1 MKSFICFIFLSFL
14 SFDSNNVCANNCL
27 PNETVDLNNNECTSY
42 EKYRVTARTRNS
54 YGENYWVDLVVEG
67 SVSSLGSSIYN
78 VYYNNGYGLKS
89 ITYMRDLT
97 YNNTYYVYLDG
108 DKYYFE
114 F

>member
-14 SFDSNNVCANNCL
+14 SFDTIVLNANNCL
-27 PNETVDLNNNECTSY
+27 PLEPSTLSLEEKVTY

-67 SVSSLGSSIYN
+67 SVSSLGSSIYS
-78 VYYNNGYGLKS
+78 VYYDDGYGLKS
-89 ITYMRDLT
+89 VSYMTDFTYD
-97 YNNTYYVYLDG
+97 NTYYVYING
-108 DKYYFE
+108 KQFYFK

>member
-14 SFDSNNVCANNCL
+14 SFDTIVLNANNCL
-27 PNETVDLNNNECTSY
+27 PLENVTLSLEEKVAY

-67 SVSSLGSSIYN
+67 QVSSLGNTIYR
-78 VYYNNGYGLKS
+78 VYYNDGYGLKS
-89 ITYMRDLT
+89 LTYMMEYGYD
-97 YNNTYYVYLDG
+97 NTYYVYLDG
-108 DKYYFE
+108 NNYYFE